1 MQEQTESSQEQQ
13 EQTEAPQEETA
24 QSQETA
30 QSAEAESDIVR
41 PVYKLQSHSF
51 MEVKDLTLIASGSY
65 DTVRLTEE
73 AAMNH
78 VYLNKAIETENDL
91 IAEKYEKSFAEVKE
105 AAENALAEQK
115 NFLSGI
121 WKERSFRFG
130 VMRRS

>member
-1 MQEQTESSQEQQ
+1 MRKTIAAAVITAIIAGALCGCGAGASKEPAAQDAVQSEVVQEQTESSQEQQ

-24 QSQETA
+24 QTQETA
-30 QSAEAESDIVR
+30 QSAEAESDVVR

-91 IAEKYEKSFAEVKE
+91 IAEK
-105 AAENALAEQK
+105 
-115 NFLSGI
+115 
-121 WKERSFRFG
+121 
-130 VMRRS
+130 